1 MMGKRQT
8 REAKLF
14 YTDVNIEERMPANH
28 PLRQIACAVDFSFI
42 RRQVAPLYGVNGH
55 QSLDPILILKL
66 SFLYFYENIRSER
79 ELMRQLPLRIDW
91 LWFCELDLDSEIPN
105 HSVLSKARKLWGQ
118 AAFTKFFDHVLERC
132 QDAGLV
138 AGQTLHADS
147 TLLKANASLE
157 GRVSRKLWEQL
168 EASSAPEDSPPSPS
182 SPPTPC
188 ASAAA
193 TSSSSSAAA
202 SAATTT
208 ITTTTTTTAKR
219 VKLNDRL
226 VSPVDP
232 DAATSTRKKG
242 GTTLGYRDH
251 RLVDDQHG
259 VIVATI
265 ATAADVDDGCMLSV
279 LLDEASE
286 RCVDPHEVVGDSMYG
301 TIENYQQLHA
311 RGIKAYLKKRRGK
324 DSPKVSWL
332 KQLPAECREDRAL
345 YLLGRRKSR
354 AEGSF
359 AEAHVRMDH
368 YYCRWRRRSRVQIQC
383 DMVCSVQNVKKL
395 IRYSRRR
402 GSTLALAMAHRR
414 PLTVSFCPATIRRRR
429 FTSGNRP

>member
-1 MMGKRQT
+1 MQGGIAMMGKRQT

-14 YTDVNIEERMPANH
+14 YTDVNIEERMPTNH
-28 PLRQIACAVDFSFI
+28 PFRKIACAVDFSFV
-42 RRQVAPLYGVNGH
+42 RKEVAPLYGVNGH
-55 QSLDPILILKL
+55 ESLDPALILKL
-66 SFLYFYENIRSER
+66 YFLYFYENIRSER

-105 HSVLSKARKLWGQ
+105 HSVLSKARKLWGE
-118 AAFTKFFDHVLERC
+118 ATFMKFFDHVLERC

-168 EASSAPEDSPPSPS
+168 EASSDPEDSPPPS
-182 SPPTPC
+182 AGAPSAP
-188 ASAAA
+188 SAA
-193 TSSSSSAAA
+193 
-202 SAATTT
+202 
-208 ITTTTTTTAKR
+208 TTTTTTTTSKP

-242 GTTLGYRDH
+242 GTMLGYRDH
-251 RLVDDQHG
+251 RLVDDQYG
-259 VIVATI
+259 VVVSTI
-265 ATAADVDDGCMLSV
+265 ATSADVDDGSMLCV
-279 LLDEASE
+279 LLDEASQ
-286 RCVDPHEVVGDSMYG
+286 RSVDPCEVVGDSMYG
-301 TIENYQQLHA
+301 TVENYRQLHEK
-311 RGIKAYLKKRRGK
+311 GIKAYLKKRRGK

-332 KQLPAECREDRAL
+332 KLLPEGCTEDRAL

-368 YYCRWRRRSRVQIQC
+368 RHCRWRRLNRVQIQC
-383 DMVCSVQNVKKL
+383 SMVSSVQNIKKL

-402 GSTLALAMAHRR
+402 GSTLALAMDSRR
-414 PLTVSFCPATIRRRR
+414 RLTVFFYPATIRTRR
-429 FTSGNRP
+429 FTVMNRRR